1 MASFLTMKKCSYK
14 TEDLKTVSNTN
25 SMSEIISNLENNYCR
40 NENESKVNF
49 FKNFILYN
57 IFINLDLFEFWRCMC
72 YDI

>member
-1 MASFLTMKKCSYK
+1 MASFLTIKKCSYK

-49 FKNFILYN
+49 FLKFC
-57 IFINLDLFEFWRCMC
+57 FV
-72 YDI
+72 